1 LRYSFLLWAFALGA
15 AATCSASVVE
25 RMSVEDL
32 SRGSDA
38 IVSGRVVAVS
48 SAWNEARTKIY
59 TFSTVEVTEAL
70 KGEPARRIV
79 VKELGGAVGDLAMEA
94 SGVARFALGEE
105 VLVFLRRD
113 PDGAYRTRG
122 LAQGKMRLLRE
133 TETGRAYADRD
144 LTGLTFA
151 ETFERGVTAVRAPR
165 AVEAPARRIYLDELK
180 QRVRAALR

>member
-1 LRYSFLLWAFALGA
+1 LKYHLILWAFALGA
-15 AATCSASVVE
+15 ATCAASVVE

-32 SRGSDA
+32 SRGADA

-48 SAWNEARTKIY
+48 SAWNEAHTKIY
-59 TFSTVEVTEAL
+59 TFSTVEVTESL

-79 VKELGGAVGDLAMEA
+79 VKELGGAVGDIGMEA

-122 LAQGKMRLLRE
+122 LAQGKMRLVRE
-133 TETGRAYADRD
+133 TATGRAYADRD
-144 LTGLTFA
+144 LSGLTFA
-151 ETFERGVTAVRAPR
+151 ETLERGGPSVRSPR
-165 AVEAPARRIYLDELK
+165 AAEAPARRVYLDELK
-180 QRVRAALR
+180 ERIRASLR